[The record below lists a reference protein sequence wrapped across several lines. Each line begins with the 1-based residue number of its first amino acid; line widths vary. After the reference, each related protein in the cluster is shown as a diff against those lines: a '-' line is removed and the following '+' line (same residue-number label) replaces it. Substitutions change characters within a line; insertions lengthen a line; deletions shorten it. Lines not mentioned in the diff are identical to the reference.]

1 MTYNKFMRYILVFEA
16 VVLNAGTGALCLF
29 VPNKFLSQFTSE
41 PFPAVGLEFIRW
53 YGVLLWVLTFFVL
66 RILPMKEDR
75 ILAPAVEALLF
86 GDLVHLYAIY
96 MFYQVI
102 PAWSFSFILMLFFT
116 TFLATVRSVWVYKYH
131 NSSLK

>member
-29 VPNKFLSQFTSE
+29 VPNTFLSQFTSE